1 VAAVKRVFWGMLG
14 VGFGAVVGA
23 SAVRWAS
30 RTAERLTPTSLGQRS
45 LDAAGEWRRR
55 LAAAVDEGRE
65 AMAARE
71 AELRALYAEPGDE
84 AT

>member
-1 VAAVKRVFWGMLG
+1 VRRLFWGMLG
-14 VGFGAVVGA
+14 VGFGAVLGA
-23 SAVRWAS
+23 GTVRWAS
-30 RTAERLTPTSLGQRS
+30 RTAERLAPTSIGQRS
-45 LDAAGEWRRR
+45 LDAAVDWRRR
-55 LAAAVDEGRE
+55 LTAAVDEGRE

>member
-1 VAAVKRVFWGMLG
+1 VKRLFWGMLG

-23 SAVRWAS
+23 GTVRWVS
-30 RTAERLTPTSLGQRS
+30 RTAEKLTPTSLGQRS
-45 LDAAGEWRRR
+45 LDAAGVWSRR
-55 LAAAVDEGRE
+55 LSAALDEGRT

-71 AELRALYAEPGDE
+71 AELRALNAEPGDG

>member
-1 VAAVKRVFWGMLG
+1 VKRLFWGMLG

-23 SAVRWAS
+23 GTVRWAS
-30 RTAERLTPTSLGQRS
+30 RTAEKLTPASLGQRS
-45 LDAAGEWRRR
+45 LDAAGDWRQR
-55 LAAAVDEGRE
+55 LSAALDEGRE

-84 AT
+84 AS

>member
-1 VAAVKRVFWGMLG
+1 VKRVFWGMLG
-14 VGFGAVVGA
+14 VGFGAVIGA
-23 SAVRWAS
+23 TTVRWAS

-45 LDAAGEWRRR
+45 LDAASDWRRR

>member
-1 VAAVKRVFWGMLG
+1 MKRLFWGMLG

-23 SAVRWAS
+23 GTVRWAS
-30 RTAERLTPTSLGQRS
+30 RTAERLAPASLGRRS
-45 LDAAGEWRRR
+45 LDLADDWRRR
-55 LAAAVDEGRE
+55 LTVALDEGRA
-65 AMAARE
+65 AMEARE